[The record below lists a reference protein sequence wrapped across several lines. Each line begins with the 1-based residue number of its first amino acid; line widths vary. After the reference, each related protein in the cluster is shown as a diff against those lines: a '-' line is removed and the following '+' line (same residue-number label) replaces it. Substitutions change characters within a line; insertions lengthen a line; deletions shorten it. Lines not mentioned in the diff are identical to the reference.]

1 MKEKIV
7 YASGMHQNKLIDNL
21 AAIRRFKGLTQGE
34 VGSRSGFSKSNISR
48 MEANVHSPSFN
59 TLCNYI
65 EGLGFNFKVVLIQ
78 EDEDDA

>member
-7 YASGMHQNKLIDNL
+7 YSSGMHQHKLIDNL
-21 AAIRRFKGLTQGE
+21 AAIRRYKGLTQGE

-59 TLCNYI
+59 TLCDYI
-65 EGLGFNFKVVLIQ
+65 DGLGFKFKVVLLK
-78 EDEDDA
+78 EEEGDV

>member
-7 YASGMHQNKLIDNL
+7 YSSGMHPNNLIDNL
-21 AAIRRFKGLTQGE
+21 AAIRRYKGLTQSD
-34 VGSRSGFSKSNISR
+34 VGSNNGCAKSNISR

-65 EGLGFNFKVVLIQ
+65 EGLGFRFKVVLIQ